1 MERAALLHTPR
12 SVRMA
17 MHVPADPYF
26 PQRTLVS
33 HRYTLA
39 KVGTP
44 LRVTNQELEA
54 EGFVEAAVTP

>member
-1 MERAALLHTPR
+1 
-12 SVRMA
+12 MA
-17 MHVPADPYF
+17 MDMPAAPYF

-33 HRYTLA
+33 HRYTLE

-54 EGFVEAAVTP
+54 DGFVEAAVTP